1 MMARVSS
8 SSRPALMRKVCAL
21 SPALALMLDS
31 CDPVVSIAGA
41 NFPDWL
47 ICVTVGAALAAIS
60 RPILI
65 WTGAERYL
73 RPLIIFYSSMI
84 ALGGL
89 VTWVIFFN
97 RT

>member
-1 MMARVSS
+1 M
-8 SSRPALMRKVCAL
+8 
-21 SPALALMLDS
+21 LAS

-47 ICVTVGAALAAIS
+47 ICLTVGAMLAAIS

-65 WTGAERYL
+65 LAGGERYL
-73 RPLIIFYSSMI
+73 RPLVIFYSSVI

>member
-1 MMARVSS
+1 MAGVISGIR
-8 SSRPALMRKVCAL
+8 RALTGRRCAGIWL
-21 SPALALMLDS
+21 VLALAS

-47 ICVTVGAALAAIS
+47 ICLIVGALLAAIS
-60 RPILI
+60 RPLLI
-65 WTGAERYL
+65 RIGAERYL
-73 RPLIIFYSSMI
+73 RPLVIFYSSLI

-89 VTWVIFFN
+89 ATWVIFFN

>member
-1 MMARVSS
+1 MRIGCVVLIL
-8 SSRPALMRKVCAL
+8 PALM
-21 SPALALMLDS
+21 LAS

-47 ICVTVGAALAAIS
+47 ICVTVGAVLAAIT
-60 RPILI
+60 RPSLI
-65 WTGAERYL
+65 WMGAERYL
-73 RPLIIFYSSMI
+73 RPLVIFYSSLI
-84 ALGGL
+84 VLGGL

>member
-1 MMARVSS
+1 MRLGCLL
-8 SSRPALMRKVCAL
+8 RILPALT
-21 SPALALMLDS
+21 LAS
-31 CDPVVSIAGA
+31 CDPVMSIAGA
-41 NFPDWL
+41 SFPDWL
-47 ICVTVGAALAAIS
+47 ICLTIGAVLAALS

-65 WTGAERYL
+65 WTSAERYL
-73 RPLIIFYSSMI
+73 RPLVIFYSSLI

>member
-1 MMARVSS
+1 M
-8 SSRPALMRKVCAL
+8 
-21 SPALALMLDS
+21 LAS
-31 CDPVVSIAGA
+31 CDPVVTIAGA

-47 ICVTVGAALAAIS
+47 ICVMAGAAIATVS

-65 WTGAERYL
+65 WTGGERYL
-73 RPLIIFYSSMI
+73 RPLVIFYSSLI